1 MNAGEITN
9 CLTTAFPFSDVANAL
24 QTLHKEYP
32 MIPEKQV
39 ADMVEKALGN
49 TAYTYGY
56 LYFSD
61 MSTLHFL
68 SQGQWRKIHNHF
80 VSIRRGDLI
89 AKAAEI
95 AARDHGMARDR
106 GGRPYILHAL
116 RVGMAMDAQGASE
129 ETIAAGIMHD
139 VPEDTPTKIPTL
151 RGVGFPETVL
161 NGVDSVT
168 KRDGETL
175 EEKAQRIC
183 SNPMGRQIK
192 KADLKDNMDITRLK
206 NRASLTEKDLR
217 RVSEYAWLFDRIVGG
232 HIGN

>member
-1 MNAGEITN
+1 MDASKIID
-9 CLTTAFPFSDVANAL
+9 CLTTAFPFSNVPDAL
-24 QTLHKEYP
+24 QTLRKEYP
-32 MIPEKQV
+32 MIPEKQ
-39 ADMVEKALGN
+39 AMDMVEKALGDNAN
-49 TAYTYGY
+49 TNGY

-61 MSTLHFL
+61 MATLHFL
-68 SQGQWRKIHNHF
+68 SRGQWRKIHNHF
-80 VSIRRGDLI
+80 ISIRKGDLI

-116 RVGMAMDAQGASE
+116 RVGMAMDAQGAPE

-151 RGVGFPETVL
+151 REIGFPETVL

-168 KRDGETL
+168 KMDGETM

-192 KADLKDNMDITRLK
+192 KADLKDNMDLTRLK